1 MTKVNMKTELNVPAD
16 EVWKLIGG
24 FNALPD
30 WHPAVAESTTEG
42 EGKGSVRRLSL
53 AGGGTIVERLESV
66 DDNERRYSYSIVDS
80 PLPVSNYKA
89 TISVREQGDGTATVV
104 EWSSE
109 FSPSGASESDATKVI
124 QGIYD
129 AGFENLKKMFG
140 R

>member
-1 MTKVNMKTELNVPAD
+1 MEAHRRIQRLAG
-16 EVWKLIGG
+16 L
-24 FNALPD
+24 
-30 WHPAVAESTTEG
+30 HPAVEKSTTEG
-42 EGKGSVRRLSL
+42 EGEGAVRRLSIT
-53 AGGGTIVERLESV
+53 GGGTIIERLESV
-66 DDNERRYSYSIVDS
+66 NDDERRYSYSIVDS

-89 TISVREQGDGTATVV
+89 TISVREQGDGSATVV

-109 FSPSGASESDATKVI
+109 FSPSGASESDAAKVV

>member
-1 MTKVNMKTELNVPAD
+1 MTRVSMKTELKVPAD

-30 WHPAVAESTTEG
+30 WHPAVEKSTTEG
-42 EGKGSVRRLSL
+42 EGEGSVRRLSL

-66 DDNERRYSYSIVDS
+66 NDDERRYSYSIVDG

-109 FSPSGASESDATKVI
+109 FSPSGASESDAEKVI

-129 AGFENLKKMFG
+129 AGFENLKKIFG
-140 R
+140 S

>member
-1 MTKVNMKTELNVPAD
+1 MTKVSMKNELKVPAD

-42 EGKGSVRRLSL
+42 EGEGSVRRLSL
-53 AGGGTIVERLESV
+53 AGGGTIIEKLESV
-66 DDNERRYSYSIVDS
+66 NDDERRYSYSIVDS

-109 FSPSGASESDATKVI
+109 FSPSGASESDAAKVI

-129 AGFENLKKMFG
+129 AGFENLKKMFS

>member
-1 MTKVNMKTELNVPAD
+1 MTRVSMKTELKVPAD

-30 WHPAVAESTTEG
+30 WHPAVEKSTTEG
-42 EGKGSVRRLSL
+42 EGEGSVRRLSL

-66 DDNERRYSYSIVDS
+66 NDDERRYSYSIVDG

-109 FSPSGASESDATKVI
+109 FSPSGASENDAAKVI

-129 AGFENLKKMFG
+129 AGFENLKKIFG
-140 R
+140 S